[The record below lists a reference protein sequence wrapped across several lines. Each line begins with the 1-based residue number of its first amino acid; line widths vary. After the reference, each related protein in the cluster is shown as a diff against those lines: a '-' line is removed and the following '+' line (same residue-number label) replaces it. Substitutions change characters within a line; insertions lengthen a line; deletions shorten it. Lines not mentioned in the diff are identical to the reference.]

1 MSGIIEADRNHIHA
15 ATIAMRRRAWST
27 AGVGVK
33 LGWWVKLEV
42 EFTRRPVVPLKPGNV
57 LSHFRLIERVGAG
70 GMGVVWKAEDTV
82 LGRVVA
88 LKVLPEGV
96 SRNPHSLARFGQEA
110 RLLAALNHPNIATI
124 HGLDQADEVSMLVME
139 YVEGQTISQHLAA
152 LGPWKFDQALPL
164 FEQMAEA
171 LQDAH
176 EAGIIHRDLKP
187 DNIKVT
193 PAGKVKILDFG
204 LAKAYSS
211 DTAIP
216 ASQDSPTV
224 EVSLTQSGVAV
235 GTAIYM
241 SPEQMAGLTLDGR
254 SDLFQLG
261 MVFCQML
268 TGRHPF
274 EGPTPF
280 DIQHAI
286 LRSVPSVVPTP
297 EQAPQ
302 DFSRILG
309 KLLEK
314 SLEYRYPDA
323 RALLVDLRTL
333 KRNTSSESALPSVL
347 DSRLN
352 PLSVAS
358 HSFARRRPFTAA
370 VGAVLVLAGIALGV
384 TGLLHLLAPRPVPSP
399 VPSRLVPLLD
409 VGGNAMNASFSPDS
423 KSVVF
428 ASDRGG
434 NWDLWIALVSGGD
447 PVQITDTP
455 EIETGPTWSPD
466 GSTVAFEKQ
475 RLDGQATD
483 LFLMP
488 ALGGEARKI
497 IENASDPA
505 WSPNGQWI
513 AFADASTG
521 WSSIAKVSPDD
532 PGKLVPV
539 TEPEEGFFHRRPCW
553 SRDGREIVY
562 SRSAG
567 GASGQLWRVPSAG
580 GEPAPI
586 TDPSDGSANNSPS
599 ITPDGRY
606 IVYASDRGG
615 ATNLWRI
622 PVDGGRPE
630 RVTSGPGPD
639 EQPRVSPD
647 GTKIVF
653 INSTTTPSIIAV
665 PAGGTEATT
674 LAEFEGGIVWGV
686 DLSPD
691 SSRIAFCRKVAG
703 RPWEVL
709 VMPRQGGRSRRVFV
723 TDQNVMWPRFDATGE
738 SVFFFT
744 WEPGSQ
750 RIGRV
755 GLELADV
762 TWLTPEREE
771 ASYPAPSPDGRSLA
785 FVRASEDGEDVV
797 VRFADGDEKVVV
809 ENATLPVFSP
819 DGSMVAVAQTR
830 SYLGGIG
837 VARLDGSGARWLTE
851 TGTWPTWM
859 PSGRTIAYADALPD
873 GRQEARVVA
882 VDGGASSRLG
892 EFVWNQS
899 HHPFEIDPATGQLIT
914 TEGVGGK
921 STIWL
926 AEYDRE

>member
-1 MSGIIEADRNHIHA
+1 
-15 ATIAMRRRAWST
+15 
-27 AGVGVK
+27 
-33 LGWWVKLEV
+33 
-42 EFTRRPVVPLKPGNV
+42 LKPGNV

-82 LGRVVA
+82 LGREVA

-96 SRNPHSLARFGQEA
+96 SRNPRSLARFGQEA

-124 HGLDQADEVSMLVME
+124 HGIEHADDISMLVME

-152 LGPWKFDQALPL
+152 LGPWTFDQALPL

-211 DTAIP
+211 DTAMP
-216 ASQDSPTV
+216 VSQNSPTV

-297 EQAPQ
+297 DQAPQ

-347 DSRLN
+347 DSRVK
-352 PLSVAS
+352 PLSATS
-358 HSFARRRPFTAA
+358 HSFVHRRPLATA
-370 VGAVLVLAGIALGV
+370 VGALLVVVGIALGV
-384 TGLLHLLAPRPVPSP
+384 TGLLHLLATSPVSSP

-409 VGGNAMNASFSPDS
+409 VGGNALNASFSPDS

-455 EIETGPTWSPD
+455 EIETGPAWSPD
-466 GSTVAFEKQ
+466 GSTVVFEKM
-475 RLDGQATD
+475 RRDGQATD

-505 WSPNGQWI
+505 WSPDGRWI
-513 AFADASTG
+513 AFADASEG
-521 WSSIAKVSPDD
+521 WPRIAKVSPGD

-539 TEPEEGFFHRRPCW
+539 TEPDEGFFHRRPCW

-567 GASGQLWRVPSAG
+567 GASGQLWRVPSG
-580 GEPAPI
+580 GGAPEPI
-586 TDPSDGSANNSPS
+586 TDGSDGSANNSPS
-599 ITPDGRY
+599 MTPDGRY

-622 PVDGGRPE
+622 PIDGGRPE

-653 INSTTTPSIIAV
+653 INSTTTPSVIAV

-785 FVRASEDGEDVV
+785 FVRASEGGEDVV
-797 VRFADGDEKVVV
+797 VRYADGNEQVVV

-819 DGSMVAVAQTR
+819 DGSMVAVARTR

-837 VARLDGSGARWLTE
+837 VAPLDGSGVRWLTE

-859 PSGRTIAYADALPD
+859 PSGRAIAYADALPD

-882 VDGGASSRLG
+882 VDGGTSSRLG

-899 HHPFEIDPATGQLIT
+899 HHPFEIDFATGQLIT

-926 AEYDRE
+926 AEYDKE

>member
-1 MSGIIEADRNHIHA
+1 M
-15 ATIAMRRRAWST
+15 
-27 AGVGVK
+27 
-33 LGWWVKLEV
+33 
-42 EFTRRPVVPLKPGNV
+42 PLKPGNV
-57 LSHFRLIERVGAG
+57 LSHYRLIERVGAG

-124 HGLDQADEVSMLVME
+124 HGLEQADEISMLVME

-152 LGPWKFDQALPL
+152 LGPWTFDQALPL

-211 DTAIP
+211 DTAVP
-216 ASQDSPTV
+216 FSQDSPTV

-274 EGPTPF
+274 QGPTPF

-297 EQAPQ
+297 DQAPE

-333 KRNTSSESALPSVL
+333 KRNSSSEGAVRS
-347 DSRLN
+347 
-352 PLSVAS
+352 SVAS
-358 HSFARRRPFTAA
+358 RLRPFSATSRGLTRRRSFAIVATGVVVVAA
-370 VGAVLVLAGIALGV
+370 VALGV
-384 TGLLHLLAPRPVPSP
+384 AGLLHLLAARPVFSP

-455 EIETGPTWSPD
+455 EIETGPAWSPD
-466 GSTVAFEKQ
+466 GSTVIFEKQ

-497 IENASDPA
+497 IENAGDPA
-505 WSPNGQWI
+505 WSPDGQWI
-513 AFADASTG
+513 AFADTSTG
-521 WSSIAKVSPDD
+521 WSRIAKLSPND

-539 TEPEEGFFHRRPCW
+539 SEPEEGFFHRRPCW
-553 SRDGREIVY
+553 SRDGREIVF

-567 GASGQLWRVPSAG
+567 GVSGQLWRVPSGG
-580 GEPAPI
+580 GEPEPI
-586 TDPSDGSANNSPS
+586 TDGSDGSANNGPS

-615 ATNLWRI
+615 STNLWRI
-622 PVDGGRPE
+622 PVNGGRPE

-665 PAGGTEATT
+665 PSGDTESTT
-674 LAEFEGGIVWGV
+674 LAEFEGGIAWGV

-691 SSRIAFCRKVAG
+691 SSRIVFCRKVAG
-703 RPWEVL
+703 RPWEIQ
-709 VMPRQGGRSRRVFV
+709 VMPRQGGRPRRVLV
-723 TDQNVMWPRFDATGE
+723 TDQNVMWPRFGATGE

-744 WEPGSQ
+744 WEPGNQ

-762 TWLTPEREE
+762 AWVTSEQEE
-771 ASYPAPSPDGRSLA
+771 ASYPAPSPDGRLLA
-785 FVRASEDGEDVV
+785 FVRTREGGEDVV
-797 VRFADGDEKVVV
+797 VRSAEGGEERVLV

-819 DGSMVAVAQTR
+819 DGSMVAVARTR

-837 VARLDGSGARWLTE
+837 VAPLDGSGARWLTE

-882 VDGGASSRLG
+882 VDGGESRRLG
-892 EFVWNQS
+892 GFVWNQS
-899 HHPFEIDPATGQLIT
+899 HHPFEIDPATRQLIT

-926 AEYDRE
+926 AEYDRD